1 MLYIHYITLH
11 TLASGET
18 NIVGKVMFST
28 GLRHRWGVAEV
39 KVEPPLDS
47 RDGGVLVEDS
57 PGLVDMVQFTI
68 SNTVCIIKNCVV
80 QREKSFQ
87 CGVL

>member
-1 MLYIHYITLH
+1 MLYISLQ
-11 TLASGET
+11 GET
-18 NIVGKVMFST
+18 VIVGKVMFST

-39 KVEPPLDS
+39 MVEPPLDS
-47 RDGGVLVEDS
+47 RDGGVLVGDS
-57 PGLVDMVQFTI
+57 PGLVYMVQFTFT
-68 SNTVCIIKNCVV
+68 NTVWIIKNCVV

>member
-1 MLYIHYITLH
+1 MENNCS

-18 NIVGKVMFST
+18 IIVGKVMFST

-39 KVEPPLDS
+39 MVEPPLDS
-47 RDGGVLVEDS
+47 RDGGVLVGDS
-57 PGLVDMVQFTI
+57 PGLVYMVQFTI
-68 SNTVCIIKNCVV
+68 SNTVWIIKHCVV